1 MTQRLNVDSIFKPG
15 KIGNMILRNR
25 IVMPAMGT
33 NLGSK
38 EGYVTDRL
46 KYYHRVRA
54 KGGVGLNIVEV
65 ACVDT
70 SKGKVNHRQLSIDD
84 DRFLPGLKELAKTI
98 QQEGSKAAIQLHHA
112 GGATRASVIGSQP
125 IAPSPIRRAPFFD
138 VPREMTVEEIRHLVP
153 CFANAAKRAKEAG
166 FDGIEIHA
174 GHVYLL
180 SQFLSRTYNRRQDE
194 YGGNLG
200 NRARFLL
207 EVIRAI
213 RDLVGKDF
221 PVWCRI
227 NGEEAGGGVT
237 LDEAKQVAIMVEESG
252 VDAINVSADPS
263 TRPPF
268 SPRGWGLPLAQEI
281 KRGVHVPVIAVGRLT
296 PQLGNEALN
305 HGQADFIAIGRPLIA
320 DPDLLLKLAANQED
334 DVTPCIGCTLCLFEF
349 VIAEKEVECSVN
361 SAVGREL
368 EYQIE
373 PTDKPKKV
381 LVVGGGPAGMEAA
394 RVAALRGHQ
403 VMLYERN
410 DQLGGQLLFASK
422 PPYKNDLVTLTDYL
436 AKQIHKLGIQVELT
450 KEVTPELIAGIKP
463 DVVILAMGSSPLVPK
478 IPGIDRGNA
487 VIAEDV
493 LSNKVTVGK
502 TVIILGGGLVG
513 CETALFLAEQGKKVT
528 IVEMLPEAAIKVIP
542 VVRMALLGKLSEKG
556 VTILTNTKVE
566 EINST
571 SMTVTNAD
579 GKRQILNADN
589 IVLAAGAVSNKQL
602 AESLRGKVQEF
613 YLIGDAMEPR
623 RIKEALSEGYHIGRS
638 I

>member
-1 MTQRLNVDSIFKPG
+1 MTQRLNVDSIFMPG
-15 KIGNMILRNR
+15 KIGNMVLRNR

-46 KYYHRVRA
+46 KYYHRLRA

-65 ACVDT
+65 ACVET

-84 DRFLPGLKELAKTI
+84 DRFLPGLKELARVI
-98 QQEGSKAAIQLHHA
+98 GQEGSKAAIQLHHA
-112 GGATRASVIGSQP
+112 GAATRSSVIGCQP

-138 VPREMTVEEIRHLVP
+138 VPREMTVEEIKYVVS
-153 CFANAAKRAKEAG
+153 CFAHAAKRAKEAG

-194 YGGNLG
+194 YGGSLE

-213 RDLVGKDF
+213 RDIVGKDF
-221 PVWCRI
+221 PIWPRI

-237 LDEAKQVAIMVEESG
+237 LDEAKQVAIMLEEAG
-252 VDAINVSADPS
+252 VDAIHVSADPS

-281 KRGVHVPVIAVGRLT
+281 KKTVHVPIIVVGRLT
-296 PQLGNEALN
+296 LELGNEAIK
-305 HGQADFIAIGRPLIA
+305 HGQADFIALGRPLIA
-320 DPDLLLKLAANQED
+320 DPDLLLKVTAHQED
-334 DVTPCIGCTLCLFEF
+334 DVTPCIGCTLCLFEA
-349 VIAEKEVECSVN
+349 VIADKEIECTVN
-361 SAVGREL
+361 AAVGREL

-373 PTDKPKKV
+373 PTDKSKKV

-403 VMLYERN
+403 VMLYEKN

-422 PPYKNDLVTLTDYL
+422 PPYKNDLVTLTNYL
-436 AKQIHKLGIQVELT
+436 AKQIRKLGVQIELA
-450 KEVTPELIAGIKP
+450 KEVTPELIAGMKP

-478 IPGIDRGNA
+478 IPGIDRSNA

-513 CETALFLAEQGKKVT
+513 CETALFLAEKGKKVT
-528 IVEMLPEAAIKVIP
+528 IVEMLPEAATNVIP

-579 GKRQILNADN
+579 GKRQILNTDN
-589 IVLAAGAVSNKQL
+589 IILAAGAVSNKQL

-623 RIKEALSEGYHIGRS
+623 RIKEALSEGNHIGRR